1 MKKQF
6 SLAWQSSKQPRKQ
19 RKFSINAPLHI
30 KHRFLSAHLSNDLK
44 KKYGKRSLPLRK
56 GDEVLVMRGSFA
68 KKKAKVVSVDVK
80 NSQVSLENLNRS
92 KKDGTKV
99 GVNFHPSSLMIT
111 SIGSS
116 DSKRIKGSV
125 PEKKAEKPTE
135 KTSEK
140 ATEKVKKPVKNKEE

>member
-1 MKKQF
+1 M
-6 SLAWQSSKQPRKQ
+6 
-19 RKFSINAPLHI
+19 
-30 KHRFLSAHLSNDLK
+30 
-44 KKYGKRSLPLRK
+44 RK